1 MGSGRALPGISGPS
15 TGPAPTGDRG
25 ILPGETPAG
34 PMAPRQRF
42 PARGLHV
49 QQSWPPGRPALPRRL
64 RADAAVALDELL
76 RRDVRFLGDMLA
88 SVIRELAGDDA
99 QALVEEVRRLA
110 RERRQ
115 GRHDAEPAL
124 AATIE
129 SLDDRQATVVARA
142 LGIFFDLS
150 NIAEDRQ
157 RIRVLRDRE
166 RMRHPEPLGES
177 LAAGVAELRSLGA
190 PADDVQRVLDRLAV
204 ELVFTAHPSEAKRR
218 SIRSKLRRMRRSLQ
232 QFDSTDV
239 LPRERA
245 RHEADMRSELVLL
258 WQTEFLRPTRP
269 TVLDEVDRGLSIMPR
284 LWEAVPQVHAALRR
298 ALAEQYPG
306 HAFRVPAFLS
316 FGSWMGGDRD
326 GNPFVTADV
335 TSATLVKLR
344 DAAIDAHLARCD
356 RLHDLLTVSANVAD
370 GGRPLEERLVGIGA
384 RWPAI
389 AASVEPIPA
398 HETYRRWLRMI
409 RTRLLASRT
418 ESLADPP
425 VEHAYRDGTDLE
437 ADLEPL
443 LDALRRDRCLAE
455 DSPAQ
460 AWFDLAR
467 TFGLHMT
474 RLDVRQDARAY
485 REIMGD
491 ILAAAGLVADATAYE
506 SLDDAGRA
514 VLLAESLGRVGDVP
528 EAALRPLAVDSLR
541 LFRVLHAASLRFGPR
556 SLGGAVVS
564 LTRCPADVLS
574 VLWLWRWAQGRAAAA
589 GEPVAEADIAIVP
602 LFEKIH
608 DLAHAHETLA
618 AILDVPAYRE
628 HLRGRGDRQMVMVGY
643 SDSTKDGGYLSA
655 CCGLQNAQSHL
666 HAAAEARGVALT
678 FFHGRGGSLGR
689 GGGPAARGI
698 LSLPSETLDG
708 SLRLTEQGEVL
719 AERYDDSEIARR
731 HLEQVTW
738 ATLVASSVR
747 RTEPK
752 PEWVAIAERMAERS
766 FAAYREL
773 VDQPGFIGYFSQTT
787 PIDEIETLPI
797 ASRPSRRR
805 GERTLDDLR
814 AIPWVFAWTQSRCMI
829 PAWYGLG
836 TALTDVKY
844 DDRRA
849 WQAICDM
856 YRQWPF
862 FQATIDNATLALAK
876 ADMVIAQRYSE
887 LATDDDARRR
897 IWQRIAAERDRT
909 RQAILDIVG
918 GGELLA
924 TTPWFQRSIEARNP
938 SIDPLNLIQIEFMR
952 RRRAELDAD
961 PASPGDHHR
970 EILRLCVQGIAA
982 GMRTTG

>member
-1 MGSGRALPGISGPS
+1 M
-15 TGPAPTGDRG
+15 
-25 ILPGETPAG
+25 
-34 PMAPRQRF
+34 
-42 PARGLHV
+42 
-49 QQSWPPGRPALPRRL
+49 
-64 RADAAVALDELL
+64 
-76 RRDVRFLGDMLA
+76 GDMLG
-88 SVIRELAGDDA
+88 SVIRELAGD
-99 QALVEEVRRLA
+99 QAHDLVDEVRRLA

-115 GRHDAEPAL
+115 GHYAAEPAL
-124 AATIE
+124 AARIE
-129 SLDDRQATVVARA
+129 SLDERQATIVARA

-157 RIRVLRDRE
+157 RIRVLRERE

-177 LAAGVAELRSLGA
+177 LVAAIAELKSLGA
-190 PADDVQRVLDRLAV
+190 PADDVQRVLDHLMV

-218 SIRSKLRRMRRSLQ
+218 SIRAKLRRMRKSLQ
-232 QFDSTDV
+232 EFDSADL

-258 WQTEFLRPTRP
+258 WQTEFLRPSRP

-298 ALAEQYPG
+298 ALAEHYPG
-306 HAFRVPAFLS
+306 HDFRLPAFLS

-335 TSATLVKLR
+335 TATTLVRLR
-344 DAAIDAHLARCD
+344 QAAIDCHLAWCD
-356 RLHDLLTVSANVAD
+356 RLHDLLTVSAHVTD
-370 GGRPLEERLVGIGA
+370 GARPLAGLLADVAA
-384 RWPAI
+384 RWPDVAAAVAAI
-389 AASVEPIPA
+389 PE
-398 HETYRRWLRMI
+398 HETYRRWIRMI
-409 RTRLLASRT
+409 RTRLLASRAEEVT
-418 ESLADPP
+418 SPADPL
-425 VEHAYRDGTDLE
+425 AYRDGDELETDLR
-437 ADLEPL
+437 PL
-443 LDALRRDRCLAE
+443 LDALHRDHCLGDE
-455 DSPAQ
+455 SPPR
-460 AWFDLAR
+460 AWHDLVR

-474 RLDVRQDARAY
+474 RLDVRQDSRAY
-485 REIMGD
+485 REIIGD
-491 ILAAAGLVADATAYE
+491 ILAAAGVVSDAAAYE
-506 SLDDAGRA
+506 SLDDAARA
-514 VLLAESLGRVGDVP
+514 RLLVESLGSVGHVP
-528 EAALRPLAVDSLR
+528 EAGLRPLAADSLR
-541 LFRVLHAASLRFGPR
+541 LFRVLHAASVRFGPR
-556 SLGGAVVS
+556 CLGGAVVS

-574 VLWLWRWAQGRAAAA
+574 VLWLWRWAQSQAAAA
-589 GEPVAEADIAIVP
+589 REPVAEADLAIVP
-602 LFEKIH
+602 LFEKIN
-608 DLAHAHETLA
+608 DLAQAHLTLG
-618 AILDVPAYRE
+618 AILDEPVYRD
-628 HLRGRGDRQMVMVGY
+628 HLRGRHDRQVVMVGY
-643 SDSTKDGGYLSA
+643 SDSTKDGGYLAA
-655 CCGLQNAQSHL
+655 CCGLQNAQSQL
-666 HAAAEARGVALT
+666 HAAAAARGIALT

-719 AERYDDSEIARR
+719 AERYDDPEIARR

-752 PEWVAIAERMAERS
+752 AEWTAIAERMAERS
-766 FAAYREL
+766 LVAYRDL

-787 PIDEIETLPI
+787 PIDEIESLPI

-836 TALTDVKY
+836 TALTEVKY
-844 DDRRA
+844 EDRRA
-849 WQAICDM
+849 WQSICDM

-887 LATDDDARRR
+887 LASDDDSRRR

-961 PASPGDHHR
+961 PSSPGDHHR
-970 EILRLCVQGIAA
+970 ELLRLCVQGIAA

>member
-1 MGSGRALPGISGPS
+1 M
-15 TGPAPTGDRG
+15 
-25 ILPGETPAG
+25 
-34 PMAPRQRF
+34 
-42 PARGLHV
+42 
-49 QQSWPPGRPALPRRL
+49 
-64 RADAAVALDELL
+64 
-76 RRDVRFLGDMLA
+76 LG
-88 SVIRELAGDDA
+88 SVIRELAGDEA
-99 QALVEEVRRLA
+99 WTLVEEVRRLA

-115 GRHDAEPAL
+115 GRHEAEAAL
-124 AATIE
+124 AARIE
-129 SLDDRQATVVARA
+129 SLDESQATLVARA

-166 RMRHPEPLGES
+166 RMRHPEPVGES
-177 LAAGVAELRSLGA
+177 LMAGIAELKSLGA
-190 PADDVQRVLDRLAV
+190 PADDVQLVLDRLAV

-218 SIRSKLRRMRRSLQ
+218 SIRAKLRRMRKSLQ
-232 QFDSTDV
+232 EFDSADL

-245 RHEADMRSELVLL
+245 HHEADMRSELVLL

-284 LWEAVPQVHAALRR
+284 LWEAVPRVHAALRR
-298 ALAEQYPG
+298 AVAEHYPG
-306 HAFRVPAFLS
+306 HEFQVPAFLS

-326 GNPFVTADV
+326 GNPFVTAEV
-335 TSATLVKLR
+335 TATTLVRLR
-344 DAAIDAHLARCD
+344 EAAIDQHLAWCD
-356 RLHDLLTVSANVAD
+356 RLHDLLTVSAHVAD
-370 GGRPLEERLVGIGA
+370 GARPLADRLVEIGG
-384 RWPAI
+384 RWPDISAAI
-389 AASVEPIPA
+389 APIPE
-398 HETYRRWLRMI
+398 HETYRRWIRMI
-409 RTRLLASRT
+409 RTRLLASR
-418 ESLADPP
+418 ADSPAAP
-425 VEHAYRDGTDLE
+425 ADGGYRDGGDLE
-437 ADLEPL
+437 ADVTPL
-443 LDALRRDRCLAE
+443 LEALRRDHCLAD

-460 AWFDLAR
+460 AWSDLVR

-491 ILAAAGLVADATAYE
+491 ILAAAGVVSEAAAYE
-506 SLDDAGRA
+506 SLDDTARA
-514 VLLAESLGRVGDVP
+514 RLLVESLGTVGDVP
-528 EAALRPLAVDSLR
+528 EANLRPLALDSLR
-541 LFRVLHAASLRFGPR
+541 LFRVLHAASVNFGPR
-556 SLGGAVVS
+556 CLGGAVVS

-574 VLWLWRWAQGRAAAA
+574 VLWLWRWAQGRAADA
-589 GEPVAEADIAIVP
+589 GEPVAGADLAIVP
-602 LFEKIH
+602 LFEKIN

-618 AILDVPAYRE
+618 AILDEPIYRD
-628 HLRGRGDRQMVMVGY
+628 HLRGRGDRQLVMVGY
-643 SDSTKDGGYLSA
+643 SDSTKDGGYLAA
-655 CCGLQNAQSHL
+655 CCGLQNAQSGL
-666 HAAAEARGVALT
+666 HVAAEARGVALT

-719 AERYDDSEIARR
+719 AERYDDPEIARR

-747 RTEPK
+747 RAEPK
-752 PEWVAIAERMAERS
+752 PEWTAIAERMAERS
-766 FAAYREL
+766 FTAYRDL

-787 PIDEIETLPI
+787 PIDEIESLPI

-836 TALTDVKY
+836 TALVEVKY

-887 LATDDDARRR
+887 LTVDDDARRR

-938 SIDPLNLIQIEFMR
+938 AIDPLNLIQIEFLR
-952 RRRAELDAD
+952 RRRAELESD
-961 PASPGDHHR
+961 PAAAGDHHR
-970 EILRLCVQGIAA
+970 ELLRLCVQGIAA

>member
-1 MGSGRALPGISGPS
+1 MS
-15 TGPAPTGDRG
+15 PAP
-25 ILPGETPAG
+25 
-34 PMAPRQRF
+34 
-42 PARGLHV
+42 
-49 QQSWPPGRPALPRRL
+49 
-64 RADAAVALDELL
+64 AATAAHDELL
-76 RRDVRFLGDMLA
+76 RRDVRFLGDMLG
-88 SVIRELAGDDA
+88 SVIRDLAGDDA
-99 QALVEEVRRLA
+99 RALVDDVRQLA

-115 GRHDAEPAL
+115 GRHEAEATL
-124 AATIE
+124 AARIE
-129 SLDDRQATVVARA
+129 SLDEGQATIVARA
-142 LGIFFDLS
+142 LSIFFDLA

-166 RMRHPEPLGES
+166 RMLHPEPLGES
-177 LAAGVAELRSLGA
+177 LAAAIRELKDLGA

-218 SIRSKLRRMRRSLQ
+218 SIRAKLRRMRRSLEM
-232 QFDSTDV
+232 FDTPDL
-239 LPRERA
+239 LPRERS
-245 RHEADMRSELVLL
+245 RHEADMRSELTLL
-258 WQTEFLRPTRP
+258 WLTEFLRSTRP

-298 ALAEQYPG
+298 ALADHYAG

-335 TSATLVKLR
+335 TEQTLVRLR
-344 DAAIDAHLARCD
+344 QAAIDAHLAWCD
-356 RLHDLLTVSANVAD
+356 RLHDLLTVSSLAAD
-370 GGRPLEERLVGIGA
+370 GGRALARRLAEVGR
-384 RWPAI
+384 RWPDV
-389 AASVEPIPA
+389 AAAVEPIA
-398 HETYRRWLRMI
+398 EHETYRRWIRMI
-409 RTRLLASRT
+409 RLRLAASRL
-418 ESLADPP
+418 ESPTVAPAAW
-425 VEHAYRDGTDLE
+425 AYRDGADLE

-443 LDALRRDRCLAE
+443 LDSLRCDHCLAE
-455 DSPAQ
+455 DSPAR
-460 AWFDLAR
+460 AWHDLVR

-474 RLDVRQDARAY
+474 RLDVRQDSRAY

-491 ILAAAGLVADATAYE
+491 ILAAAGVVADAASYDG
-506 SLDDAGRA
+506 LDDAGRA
-514 VLLAESLGRVGDVP
+514 RLLVESLGRVHALP
-528 EAALRPLAVDSLR
+528 EEKLGGLAIDSLR
-541 LFRVLHAASLRFGPR
+541 LFRVLHAASVRFGSR

-564 LTRCPADVLS
+564 LTRCPADVLA

-589 GEPVAEADIAIVP
+589 GEPVSEGDIAIVP

-618 AILDVPAYRE
+618 AILDVPAYRD
-628 HLRGRGDRQMVMVGY
+628 HLRGRGDRQVVMVGY
-643 SDSTKDGGYLSA
+643 SDSTKDGGYFSA
-655 CCGLQNAQSHL
+655 CCGLQNAQSRL

-719 AERYDDSEIARR
+719 AERYDDPEIARR

-747 RTEPK
+747 RSEPK
-752 PEWVAIAERMAERS
+752 PEWIGIAERMAEGS

-844 DDRRA
+844 ADRRA

-887 LATDDDARRR
+887 LATDDDSRRR

-938 SIDPLNLIQIEFMR
+938 SIDPLNLIQIEFLR
-952 RRRAELDAD
+952 RRRAELEAD
-961 PASPGDHHR
+961 PASSGDHHR
-970 EILRLCVQGIAA
+970 GILRLCVQGIAA

>member
-1 MGSGRALPGISGPS
+1 MVFRFAPS
-15 TGPAPTGDRG
+15 PAVRVS
-25 ILPGETPAG
+25 PAA
-34 PMAPRQRF
+34 AP
-42 PARGLHV
+42 
-49 QQSWPPGRPALPRRL
+49 
-64 RADAAVALDELL
+64 AVSHDELL
-76 RRDVRFLGDMLA
+76 RRDVRFLGDMLG
-88 SVIRELAGDDA
+88 SVIEELAGA
-99 QALVEEVRRLA
+99 EAHALVEEVRRLA

-124 AATIE
+124 AARIE
-129 SLDDRQATVVARA
+129 SLDEEQATFVARA

-157 RIRVLRDRE
+157 RIRVLRERE
-166 RMRHPEPLGES
+166 RQLHPDPLGES
-177 LAAGVAELRSLGA
+177 LAAGIAELKSLGA
-190 PADDVQRVLDRLAV
+190 PADDVQQVLNRLAV

-218 SIRSKLRRMRRSLQ
+218 SIRAKLRRMRKSLEE
-232 QFDSTDV
+232 FDTDH
-239 LPRERA
+239 LLHRERA
-245 RHEADMRSELVLL
+245 RHAADMRSELMLL

-284 LWEAVPQVHAALRR
+284 LWEAVPHVHAALRR
-298 ALAEQYPG
+298 ALAEHYPA
-306 HAFRVPAFLS
+306 HQFAVPAFLS

-335 TSATLVKLR
+335 TEATLLR
-344 DAAIDAHLARCD
+344 LRTAAIDQHLAWCD
-356 RLHDLLTVSANVAD
+356 RLHDLLTVSSHVAE
-370 GGRPLEERLVGIGA
+370 GATSLVDALAAICR
-384 RWPAI
+384 RWPEVAAAI
-389 AASVEPIPA
+389 EPIPT
-398 HETYRRWLRMI
+398 HEAYRRWIGMI
-409 RTRLLASRT
+409 RTRLEAARA
-418 ESLADPP
+418 ESLALPAADF
-425 VEHAYRDGTDLE
+425 AYRDAADLE
-437 ADLEPL
+437 ADVVPL
-443 LDALRRDRCLAE
+443 LDALRRDHCLAE

-460 AWFDLAR
+460 SWFDLVR

-491 ILAAAGLVADATAYE
+491 ILAAAGIVADADAYE
-506 SLDDAGRA
+506 SLDDAARA
-514 VLLAESLGRVGDVP
+514 RLLVTSLGAVGELP
-528 EAALRPLAVDSLR
+528 EDRLRPLALDSLR
-541 LFRVLHAASLRFGPR
+541 LFRVLHAASVRWGPR
-556 SLGGAVVS
+556 CLGGAVVS

-574 VLWLWRWAQGRAAAA
+574 VLWLWRWAQTRAAAA
-589 GEPVAEADIAIVP
+589 GEPVAATDIAVVP
-602 LFEKIH
+602 LFEKIN

-618 AILDVPAYRE
+618 TILDEPAYRD
-628 HLRGRGDRQMVMVGY
+628 HLRGRGDRQIVMVGY
-643 SDSTKDGGYLSA
+643 SDSTKDGGYLAA
-655 CCGLQNAQSHL
+655 CCGLQKAQSGL

-719 AERYDDSEIARR
+719 AERYDDPEIARR

-738 ATLVASSVR
+738 ATLVAASVR
-747 RTEPK
+747 RSEPK
-752 PEWVAIAERMAERS
+752 PEWTAIASRMAERS
-766 FAAYREL
+766 FAVYREL

-836 TALTDVKY
+836 TALVEVKY
-844 DDRRA
+844 DDRRG
-849 WQAICDM
+849 WQAVCDM

-862 FQATIDNATLALAK
+862 FQATVDNASLALAK

-887 LATDDDARRR
+887 LAIDDDARRR

-952 RRRAELDAD
+952 RRRAELEAD
-961 PASPGDHHR
+961 PSAAGDHHR
-970 EILRLCVQGIAA
+970 ELLRLCVQGIAA